1 MALTR
6 ADATALGRC
15 AASGGVAVFPADTV
29 YGLGCAPGDAAAVAR
44 LHALKGRAIPKPAA
58 VLFGTLDAA
67 LAELEDVLAAATRA
81 AMAALLP
88 GAVTLLVA
96 DARERW
102 PAASGTGAAGAV
114 LGVRVPAWPAALAAL
129 AGLPGP
135 LLQSSANTT
144 GAPDARELRDVPV
157 AIRAGADLL
166 LDGGA
171 LPGTPSTV
179 VDLCALAD
187 GGVPVVL
194 REGAVA
200 AADVL
205 ARLAG

>member
-1 MALTR
+1 MALTG

-15 AASGGVAVFPADTV
+15 AAGGGVAVFPADTV

-44 LHALKGRAIPKPAA
+44 LHALKGRAIAKPAA

-67 LAELEDVLAAATRA
+67 LAELDDVLAAPTRA

-88 GAVTLLVA
+88 GAVTLLVS

-102 PAASGTGAAGAV
+102 PAASGTAAAGAV
-114 LGVRVPAWPAALAAL
+114 LGVRVPAWPPALAAL

-135 LLQSSANTT
+135 LLQSSANRT
-144 GAPDARELRDVPV
+144 GGPDARELRGVPV

-166 LDGGA
+166 LDGGT

-179 VDLCALAD
+179 VDLRALAY
-187 GGVPVVL
+187 GGDVVIV

-200 AADVL
+200 GAEVL
-205 ARLAG
+205 ARVAG